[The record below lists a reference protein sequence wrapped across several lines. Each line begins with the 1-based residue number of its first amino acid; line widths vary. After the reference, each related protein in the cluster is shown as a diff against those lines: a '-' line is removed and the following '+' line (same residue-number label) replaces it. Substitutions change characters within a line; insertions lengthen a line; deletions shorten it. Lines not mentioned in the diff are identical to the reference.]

1 TQLQS
6 QAAQPA
12 AMSMNRFMHHR
23 NRYRREKPDF
33 AQLARDNPSFAAACQ
48 LDDRGR
54 VVVNFKLPH
63 QLAALTRALLER
75 DFQLRVELPLDRL
88 IPTLPLR
95 LNYLHWLEDIL
106 GVDCSAPR
114 PPAALFAASTS
125 ALAAAASTRFWWSAA
140 TPAGATEVDKRNAAY
155 AEENVARNGL
165 QDRVRVALAPA
176 DAGPLEFPLSL
187 AEPQEQFDFC
197 MCNPP
202 FFADAAEAQ
211 GLLNTRSDSRHPP
224 MSASTAASVESFS
237 SGGEVMFVSRIAQES
252 SRHRDRCRVFTS
264 MLGRKPSL
272 KPLKRLLERLGVAS
286 YGTYEFCQGR
296 VMRWGIGWTFQSG
309 VSFPMSE
316 FKRRKLQ
323 SRPPLTMQLPQ
334 RPAGEAGQPSPDYS
348 LDSVF
353 AWCKRVLKRRLR
365 IDCWDQLNKQ
375 GAAGRRLR
383 LSAKEV
389 TWTRQR
395 HRRRHPAAG
404 ADKGDAANRSQESEL
419 SESDSIRGQG
429 VSRLSDDVIG
439 GQGDKDCDVAKGQKD
454 NKGHD
459 SADGQ

>member
-1 TQLQS
+1 
-6 QAAQPA
+6 
-12 AMSMNRFMHHR
+12 MSMNRFMHPR

-106 GVDCSAPR
+106 GPSS
-114 PPAALFAASTS
+114 STLRGIDIGTGS
-125 ALAAAASTRFWWSAA
+125 CCIYPLLAVRCHPSWRFV
-140 TPAGATEVDKRNAAY
+140 ATEVDKRNAAY
-155 AEENVARNGL
+155 AEENVASNGL
-165 QDRVRVALAPA
+165 QDRVRVALG
-176 DAGPLEFPLSL
+176 DAGRRAARVSIESGGARRSSSTSACATHRSL
-187 AEPQEQFDFC
+187 RMRP
-197 MCNPP
+197 
-202 FFADAAEAQ
+202 EAQ

-272 KPLKRLLERLGVAS
+272 KPLKRLLERLGVTS

-309 VSFPMSE
+309 ISFPMSE

-334 RPAGEAGQPSPDYS
+334 RPAGEAGQASPDYS

-375 GAAGRRLR
+375 GATGRRLR

-395 HRRRHPAAG
+395 HRRRASG
-404 ADKGDAANRSQESEL
+404 SR
-419 SESDSIRGQG
+419 RRQG
-429 VSRLSDDVIG
+429 RRR
-439 GQGDKDCDVAKGQKD
+439 
-454 NKGHD
+454 
-459 SADGQ
+459 